1 MKRDAVYDWKIVG
14 MKADYEESYNNV
26 NYADLIIRINSIKND
41 VKNTSKELFAHF
53 ENILDK
59 MPVSSRLA
67 MKEDI
72 KKEMSVFFLFPEN
85 VGLPKSPVRSNFEK
99 QDYHKEYLKFGNKI
113 LLRIVEEKTMRGFR
127 NSEAA
132 KFPLSSSS
140 YWLKDRIDDVMT
152 SVTWQ
157 NVQKEIDELQ
167 NE

>member
-1 MKRDAVYDWKIVG
+1 M
-14 MKADYEESYNNV
+14 
-26 NYADLIIRINSIKND
+26 IIRINSIKND

-53 ENILDK
+53 EKILDK
-59 MPVSSRLA
+59 MTVSSRLA
-67 MKEDI
+67 MKEDV
-72 KKEMSVFFLFPEN
+72 KREMSIFFLFPEN
-85 VGLPKSPVRSNFEK
+85 VGLPKSPVRSNLEK
-99 QDYHKEYLKFGNKI
+99 QDYHREYLKFGNKI
-113 LLRIVEEKTMRGFR
+113 LLRVVEEETMREFR

-132 KFPLSSSS
+132 KFPETSSS